1 MSSLQTRP
9 NLHHAGM
16 PSPLGPSV
24 AQGPTPGI
32 NFAVFSQHATS
43 MILEVYQSDGSAAAS
58 FPLQRDGNRT
68 EDVWHV
74 CIEGLPKA
82 GVLLF
87 SFRSLLRVCLW
98 STRSRVGGGNANLLR
113 VPGL

>member
-1 MSSLQTRP
+1 
-9 NLHHAGM
+9 
-16 PSPLGPSV
+16 LGPSV
-24 AQGPTPGI
+24 AEGAVPGI

-43 MILEVYQSDGSAAAS
+43 VTLELFHSDGSQAAS

-82 GVLLF
+82 GVSVPAAQLM
-87 SFRSLLRVCLW
+87 C
-98 STRSRVGGGNANLLR
+98 TTHANLKKNR
-113 VPGL
+113 EER

>member
-1 MSSLQTRP
+1 
-9 NLHHAGM
+9 M

-24 AQGPTPGI
+24 ATGPTPGI

-43 MILEVYQSDGSAAAS
+43 MILELYQSDGSAAGS

-74 CIEGLPKA
+74 CIEGLPKV
-82 GVLLF
+82 GVLFLF
-87 SFRSLLRVCLW
+87 AVLVL
-98 STRSRVGGGNANLLR
+98 
-113 VPGL
+113 VPLPSVFVEYGK